1 MKESKDDSKLRR
13 RIIRMFVTLVILM
26 VLFFV
31 GLAIFWRVMKKENG
45 IAYEKMNFVFP
56 SSVSFEK
63 LTWDVP
69 DISRGSADYV
79 LLDWEWTGLAA
90 RKVNVPQFKIQGAEI
105 YVSYSDTNTSSAS
118 EVPDI
123 RIGKLD
129 FSQVNVLYVNQKDSL
144 ELNIPE
150 LRLREAVAESNLEQL
165 SFEQFFFNQFVVTY
179 SSDSLHFSNDTLP
192 LKLDAQN
199 FSSENEGDSY
209 ALDQLALLF
218 GDLDLNAEK
227 IHFDPKDN
235 NQVSLVL
242 NPSSATIQDIL
253 WVYPEFEEIIHP
265 DYPRNSTLTFDG
277 GLSVGPD
284 SLRFR
289 AFEINLISET
299 KASLNGLIDWSDAS
313 IPLDLMLSKVHTSR
327 ADLDAFLMPQ
337 SYNSMFLWPSRADGP
352 VHIFGNA
359 EKMAIS
365 AALNTPEGAID
376 VRSKIAIEEQSIYYD
391 IGLESAQLA
400 IDQIIDYLPLSIP
413 DGALD
418 FRVAG
423 TVNDQEELDTL
434 LVTLE
439 SNRLEI
445 EGYSLTGI
453 DFTYVSKNGFDS
465 LFAVVTDSAANLVFK
480 GDLIDLNRDTS
491 AVRWEGRIK
500 QLKPNLVDTSLTD
513 WTLSALYEG
522 GYYYGDFD
530 YSRIEFGLSNPLFHW
545 SKGDSTLVPDQF
557 MSYEIEQAKNQ
568 LYWNAGNDAFVD
580 AFYDGEIP
588 LINPDNWREQ
598 LDSMP
603 ELRLQ
608 MAGNIDSVLIHQL
621 SGYAVGASL
630 EKLDLTHSVDSL
642 LWNLDITLENAFDA
656 DNYIGN
662 VAGSVAYQNRHFEG
676 ALRADEAH
684 VKDFNLSGLNIEID
698 RNKEGVEWLLTLE
711 DFNDL
716 GSSRIG
722 IVQENLDRGYRL
734 ALTDAETLEI
744 LGNLWEVRSNEG
756 ILLDE
761 DFILNRGSLGL
772 RQNKASLICQTDESG
787 EVTFELDSL
796 RLRSVTEFFTSDTLV
811 NAWIYAKAD
820 FNVRSLETAL
830 ILNFNEITVDST
842 VIGDWH
848 AEGIYRNDSLGLR
861 VNFDKGLKDSYAQ
874 IDYADGKA
882 DFEVRVIDF
891 DLGVLNEGFLPG
903 EVQLAGILSGDVTGR
918 YTDDIYADGWLNIE
932 RGRVVLP
939 GTETPYIL
947 KGDSLKFVN
956 DHLELDNFRIYDEN
970 DRPLAVSGILNTF
983 PSLYYDL
990 TAESEAFV
998 FINQKTGKSMQGNAS
1013 ADLDLHV
1020 KGDNEYFL
1028 AEGSA
1033 RILPG
1038 SFFRY
1043 LVQEGITVVQSD
1055 RIVQFVSFDEP
1066 DSIRVEEEPEIIS
1079 ELDIKLAVDDSEI
1092 DIVLDPVTQE
1102 YVRTRMKGDLTL
1114 LKSKFGDPEIQGSL
1128 ESNSGRAYVSLPVVP
1143 SVQMDIE
1150 KIRIDWSGKFDEP
1163 RLNFIGK
1170 EAFNTSLDGLSEF
1183 EGRQGLVPV
1192 DVLII
1197 LNDGTPENLDILLD
1211 LKTEDPDLSGYL
1223 STIPEESR
1231 MAMATNLLLFGSI
1244 SPNGKSGSSM
1254 ALGATAAKL
1263 NEIAHRNLENTDLMF
1278 SMSNDK
1284 RYDENGEEQEAM
1296 RLNYSLRKGLFE
1308 NRLYV
1313 SIGGDLGISTP
1324 ESGGYRPPAHYIGN
1338 VQLSYRLSENG
1349 PWTLRGARTESYE
1362 GVIDGELTEYKLG
1375 VGFYRSYPTFWSI
1388 FKKRNPEPE
1397 AVRDEE

>member
-1 MKESKDDSKLRR
+1 
-13 RIIRMFVTLVILM
+13 MFVTLVILM

-165 SFEQFFFNQFVVTY
+165 SFEQFFFDQFVVTY

>member
-1 MKESKDDSKLRR
+1 
-13 RIIRMFVTLVILM
+13 
-26 VLFFV
+26 
-31 GLAIFWRVMKKENG
+31 
-45 IAYEKMNFVFP
+45 
-56 SSVSFEK
+56 
-63 LTWDVP
+63 
-69 DISRGSADYV
+69 
-79 LLDWEWTGLAA
+79 
-90 RKVNVPQFKIQGAEI
+90 
-105 YVSYSDTNTSSAS
+105 
-118 EVPDI
+118 
-123 RIGKLD
+123 
-129 FSQVNVLYVNQKDSL
+129 
-144 ELNIPE
+144 
-150 LRLREAVAESNLEQL
+150 
-165 SFEQFFFNQFVVTY
+165 
-179 SSDSLHFSNDTLP
+179 
-192 LKLDAQN
+192 
-199 FSSENEGDSY
+199 
-209 ALDQLALLF
+209 
-218 GDLDLNAEK
+218 
-227 IHFDPKDN
+227 
-235 NQVSLVL
+235 
-242 NPSSATIQDIL
+242 
-253 WVYPEFEEIIHP
+253 
-265 DYPRNSTLTFDG
+265 
-277 GLSVGPD
+277 
-284 SLRFR
+284 
-289 AFEINLISET
+289 
-299 KASLNGLIDWSDAS
+299 
-313 IPLDLMLSKVHTSR
+313 
-327 ADLDAFLMPQ
+327 
-337 SYNSMFLWPSRADGP
+337 
-352 VHIFGNA
+352 
-359 EKMAIS
+359 
-365 AALNTPEGAID
+365 
-376 VRSKIAIEEQSIYYD
+376 
-391 IGLESAQLA
+391 
-400 IDQIIDYLPLSIP
+400 
-413 DGALD
+413 
-418 FRVAG
+418 
-423 TVNDQEELDTL
+423 
-434 LVTLE
+434 
-439 SNRLEI
+439 
-445 EGYSLTGI
+445 
-453 DFTYVSKNGFDS
+453 
-465 LFAVVTDSAANLVFK
+465 
-480 GDLIDLNRDTS
+480 
-491 AVRWEGRIK
+491 
-500 QLKPNLVDTSLTD
+500 
-513 WTLSALYEG
+513 
-522 GYYYGDFD
+522 
-530 YSRIEFGLSNPLFHW
+530 
-545 SKGDSTLVPDQF
+545 

>member
-1 MKESKDDSKLRR
+1 MKESKDGSKLRR
-13 RIIRMFVTLVILM
+13 RIIRMFVVLAILM
-26 VLFFV
+26 ALFFV
-31 GLAIFWRVMKKENG
+31 GLAIFWQVIKEENG
-45 IAYEKMNFVFP
+45 ITYEKMNFVFP
-56 SSVSFEK
+56 SYVSFEK

-69 DISRGSADYV
+69 DISSGSADYV
-79 LLDWEWTGLAA
+79 VLDWEWTGLAA

-105 YVSYSDTNTSSAS
+105 HVSYSDTNTSSAS

-129 FSQVNVLYVNQKDSL
+129 FSHVDVFYVNQKDSL

-150 LRLREAVAESNLEQL
+150 LRLLEAVAESNLEQL

-199 FSSENEGDSY
+199 FSSENEGDTY
-209 ALDQLALLF
+209 ALDQLALLL

-242 NPSSATIQDIL
+242 NPCSATIQDIL

-299 KASLNGLIDWSDAS
+299 NASLNGLIDWSDAS

-400 IDQIIDYLPLSIP
+400 IDQIIDYLPLSVP

-465 LFAVVTDSAANLVFK
+465 LFAVVTDLAANLVFK
-480 GDLIDLNRDTS
+480 GDVIDLSPDTS
-491 AVRWEGRIK
+491 AVRWEGRIE
-500 QLKPNLVDTSLTD
+500 QLKPNLVDTSLAD
-513 WTLSALYEG
+513 WTLAALYEG

-530 YSRIEFGLSNPLFHW
+530 YSRIEFGLSHPLFHW
-545 SKGDSTLVPDQF
+545 SKVDSTLVPDQF
-557 MSYEIEQAKNQ
+557 MTYEIEQAKNR
-568 LYWNAGNDAFVD
+568 LYWNAGNEAFVD

-588 LINPDNWREQ
+588 SINSDNWRQ
-598 LDSMP
+598 QIDSMP

-1362 GVIDGELTEYKLG
+1362 GVIDGELTEYKFG

-1388 FKKRNPEPE
+1388 FKKRNSEPE